1 MVACQ
6 GRILI
11 KRREASVFAG
21 MIVAANRE
29 PAPVF
34 GGADNREQPGGE
46 NRGDGND
53 YQQLNQCEPCCP
65 FEFVLHANS

>member
-1 MVACQ
+1 
-6 GRILI
+6 
-11 KRREASVFAG
+11 

-34 GGADNREQPGGE
+34 GGADNREQQGGE